1 MWILL
6 GLLSALT
13 AALMTVVGKA
23 ALAKVDP
30 TLATGIRSAVMCL
43 AMAAVLAA
51 TGKWRLAGG
60 LSGNAWSA
68 IVISALFGAASW
80 LCYFLALRIAPAA
93 KVAALDRLSLA
104 MVVVLAALFLDEA
117 PTWKTGLGALLSTA
131 GILLIARS

>member
-13 AALMTVVGKA
+13 AALMTVVGKT
-23 ALAKVDP
+23 ALANVDP
-30 TLATGIRSAVMCL
+30 TLATGIRSAVMCA

-51 TGKWRLAGG
+51 TGKWRLAEG
-60 LSGNAWSA
+60 LPGNAWTA
-68 IVISALFGAASW
+68 IVVSALFGAASW

-104 MVVVLAALFLDEA
+104 MVVVLAALFLGEA
-117 PTWKTGLGALLSTA
+117 PSWKTGLGALLSTA
-131 GILLIARS
+131 GILLIVRG